1 MLYREDYNLNA
12 EIFIININKYGK
24 YQRFRL

>member
-1 MLYREDYNLNA
+1 MFYREDYNLNA
-12 EIFIININKYGK
+12 KIFIIDINKYGK